1 MLRFIQKGG
10 CPDTPLILRIFKM
23 NSEKHDVYKVFTP
36 TTPARLTFVEREKVN
51 SKLVNALR
59 TPGKQVVVYG
69 HSGSGKTTLLV
80 NKLHQ
85 LYENHL
91 TSRCMKSVTF
101 DMLVLGKVRISGE
114 ILLG

>member
-1 MLRFIQKGG
+1 
-10 CPDTPLILRIFKM
+10 M
-23 NSEKHDVYKVFTP
+23 NIEKHDVYKVFTP

-85 LYENHL
+85 LYDSHV
-91 TSRCMKSVTF
+91 TSRCMKSVSF
-101 DMLVLGKVRISGE
+101 DMLILDAFDQLAPFYISE
-114 ILLG
+114 ISDKKPQHLIPNYPLSI